1 MALDV
6 DDLRAALVR
15 RAVHRRG
22 APQGQALVGVTDVPI
37 HLRGIRPEVD
47 SFALTMRVTLRNG
60 VRP

>member
-1 MALDV
+1 MRYLFVSVAPTSDPASV
-6 DDLRAALVR
+6 RAIEI
-15 RAVHRRG
+15 
-22 APQGQALVGVTDVPI
+22 ALVGVTDVPI